1 MPGTGFPDSVGAAG
15 WSREPP
21 SSECQPK
28 RSAEMSATMQT
39 VSIGKKPNPVNL
51 TDVAASKVAEL
62 LAQEDIEGL
71 ALRVAVRPGGCSGFS
86 YEMFFDADVAEDDV
100 VREFGTVTVVVD
112 QTSADLLKGSTLDY
126 SDGLQ
131 GAGFHVT
138 NPNASR
144 TCGCGS
150 SFS

>member
-1 MPGTGFPDSVGAAG
+1 M
-15 WSREPP
+15 
-21 SSECQPK
+21 SS
-28 RSAEMSATMQT
+28 TMQS
-39 VSIGKKPNPVNL
+39 VSIGKKPNPVTL
-51 TDVAASKVAEL
+51 TDAATAKVAEL
-62 LAQEDIEGL
+62 LAEEETEGL

-86 YEMFFDADVAEDDV
+86 YEMFFDADVADDDV
-100 VREFGTVTVVVD
+100 VREFGSVKVVVD
-112 QTSADLLKGSTLDY
+112 ETSADLLKGSTLDY

>member
-1 MPGTGFPDSVGAAG
+1 
-15 WSREPP
+15 
-21 SSECQPK
+21 
-28 RSAEMSATMQT
+28 MSATMQN
-39 VSIGKKPNPVNL
+39 VSIGKKPSPVTL
-51 TDVAASKVAEL
+51 TDFAATKVAEL
-62 LAQEDIEGL
+62 LAQEDTADL

-86 YEMFFDADVAEDDV
+86 YEMFFDADVADDDI
-100 VREFGTVTVVVD
+100 VREFGSVKVVVD
-112 QTSADLLKGSTLDY
+112 SASADLLKGSTLDY

-138 NPNASR
+138 NPNAAR

>member
-1 MPGTGFPDSVGAAG
+1 
-15 WSREPP
+15 
-21 SSECQPK
+21 
-28 RSAEMSATMQT
+28 MSATMQN
-39 VSIGKKPNPVNL
+39 VSIGKRPNPVDL
-51 TDVAASKVAEL
+51 TDDAATKVAEL
-62 LAQEDIEGL
+62 LAQEDTAGL

-86 YEMFFDADVAEDDV
+86 YEMFFDADVADDDV
-100 VREFGTVTVVVD
+100 VREFGSVKVVVD
-112 QTSADLLKGSTLDY
+112 PESADLLKGSTLDY

>member
-1 MPGTGFPDSVGAAG
+1 
-15 WSREPP
+15 
-21 SSECQPK
+21 
-28 RSAEMSATMQT
+28 MSATMQT
-39 VSIGKKPNPVNL
+39 VSIGKKPNPVTL
-51 TDVAASKVAEL
+51 TDVAATKVAEL
-62 LAQEDIEGL
+62 LAQEEIDGL

-86 YEMFFDADVAEDDV
+86 YEMFFDADMAEDDII
-100 VREFGTVTVVVD
+100 REFGTVKVVVD
-112 QTSADLLKGSTLDY
+112 PTSADLLKGSTLDY

>member
-1 MPGTGFPDSVGAAG
+1 VST
-15 WSREPP
+15 
-21 SSECQPK
+21 
-28 RSAEMSATMQT
+28 TMQT
-39 VSIGKKPNPVNL
+39 VSIGKKPSPVTL
-51 TDVAASKVAEL
+51 TDLATTKVAEL
-62 LAQEDIEGL
+62 LAQEDTDDL

-86 YEMFFDADVAEDDV
+86 YEMFFDADVADDDV
-100 VREFGTVTVVVD
+100 VREFGTVRVVVD
-112 QTSADLLKGSTLDY
+112 AASADLLKGSTLDY

>member
-1 MPGTGFPDSVGAAG
+1 MTTA
-15 WSREPP
+15 
-21 SSECQPK
+21 
-28 RSAEMSATMQT
+28 MQT
-39 VSIGKKPNPVNL
+39 VSIGKRPVPVVL
-51 TDVAASKVAEL
+51 TDVAAAKVAEL
-62 LAQEDIEGL
+62 LAQEDTADL
-71 ALRVAVRPGGCSGFS
+71 ALRVAVRPGGCSGYS
-86 YEMFFDADVAEDDV
+86 YEMFFDADVADDDI
-100 VREFGTVTVVVD
+100 VREFGTVKVIVD
-112 QTSADLLKGSTLDY
+112 SASADLLKGSTLDY

>member
-1 MPGTGFPDSVGAAG
+1 
-15 WSREPP
+15 
-21 SSECQPK
+21 
-28 RSAEMSATMQT
+28 MQS
-39 VSIGKKPNPVNL
+39 VSIGKKPNPVTL
-51 TDVAASKVAEL
+51 TDAATAKVADL
-62 LAQEDIEGL
+62 LAQEGVDGL

-86 YEMFFDADVAEDDV
+86 YEMFFDADITDEDV
-100 VREFGTVTVVVD
+100 VREFDGVKVAVD
-112 QTSADLLKGSTLDY
+112 ATSADLLKGSTLDY

>member
-1 MPGTGFPDSVGAAG
+1 MSV
-15 WSREPP
+15 
-21 SSECQPK
+21 
-28 RSAEMSATMQT
+28 TMQS
-39 VSIGKKPNPVNL
+39 VSIGKRPNPVNL
-51 TDVAASKVAEL
+51 TDAATAKVAQL
-62 LAQEDIEGL
+62 LAEEDVDGL

-100 VREFGTVTVVVD
+100 VREFGTVKVVVD
-112 QTSADLLKGSTLDY
+112 PGSADLLKGSTLDY

-138 NPNASR
+138 NPNATR